1 MTENG
6 NNCPT
11 SEHAVG
17 RSGPILARRF
27 QTHSVAPVEYSSNPS
42 WRKSAKVIVIKLLP
56 SASSILINVKFLEIV
71 PGRQFDWNFG
81 AHSGE
86 NQGMNNGEH
95 CRRTQRRESANTDE
109 ETRPLKTA
117 SIITVLTART
127 RDRSFAMTI
136 DVRRWAMVLSAA
148 TLLAGFSGLPAFA
161 TAPRGNFA
169 QDPSAQG
176 GPDERRLPLFGKIT
190 ALRDS
195 GMDVLD
201 TNGDTIHVKFNG
213 QTQFRKDRQAAKRT
227 DFKVGDIILVR
238 GEEAADHSWTA
249 ETVAARSLNG
259 QGGPGGR
266 GGFGGGPGGAGPGGG
281 RGGFQQQGTQGKDY
295 VTGEIKSID
304 APKLTV
310 LRSDNV
316 TQTLE
321 LNEDTSMRKGRESI
335 TMADIQAGDHI
346 LARGAVENNV
356 FVPKNV
362 VVIGPEQ
369 WKRMQEFG
377 QQARGEGG
385 GGRRR
390 QQQGGQ
396 SQEGSGGAADSP
408 APNAAPPTP
417 PSPNP
422 PSPAPTPAPAPTP
435 QFGLQMELHR

>member
-1 MTENG
+1 
-6 NNCPT
+6 
-11 SEHAVG
+11 
-17 RSGPILARRF
+17 
-27 QTHSVAPVEYSSNPS
+27 
-42 WRKSAKVIVIKLLP
+42 
-56 SASSILINVKFLEIV
+56 
-71 PGRQFDWNFG
+71 
-81 AHSGE
+81 
-86 NQGMNNGEH
+86 MNNGEQCH
-95 CRRTQRRESANTDE
+95 QALRRESANTE

-117 SIITVLTART
+117 SIITVLTARA

-136 DVRRWAMVLSAA
+136 DAKRWVMVLSAA
-148 TLLAGFSGLPAFA
+148 TLLAAFSGVASVA
-161 TAPRGNFA
+161 AASRANFA
-169 QDPSAQG
+169 QDQLAQG

-201 TNGDTIHVKFNG
+201 TNGDKISVKFNG
-213 QTQFRKDRQAAKRT
+213 QTQFRKDRQPAKRT

-238 GEEAADHSWTA
+238 GQEAADHSWTA

-266 GGFGGGPGGAGPGGG
+266 GGFGGGAGGGGG
-281 RGGFQQQGTQGKDY
+281 RGGFGQQAGTLGKDY
-295 VTGEIKSID
+295 VAGEIKSID

-321 LNEDTSMRKGRESI
+321 LNEDTSMRKGRDSI
-335 TMADIQAGDHI
+335 TMADIQAGDHVF
-346 LARGAVENNV
+346 ARGAVENNV
-356 FVPKNV
+356 FVPKTV
-362 VVIGPEQ
+362 VVVGPEQ

-385 GGRRR
+385 GRRR
-390 QQQGGQ
+390 QQGGQ
-396 SQEGSGGAADSP
+396 SQEGSSGSVDTP

-435 QFGLQMELHR
+435 QFGEQMELQR